1 MIEYIK
7 GHYYKCTGFPGLVE
21 LVNVEGEFAKVRYR
35 GMVVKIALSKL
46 TNL

>member
-1 MIEYIK
+1 MIEYIQ

-21 LVNVEGEFAKVRYR
+21 LVNVEGDNAQVRYR
-35 GMVVKIALSKL
+35 GLVVKIALSKL

>member
-7 GHYYKCTGFPGLVE
+7 GNYYKCSGLPGLVE

-35 GMVVKIALSKL
+35 GRVVKISLSKL

>member
-7 GHYYKCTGFPGLVE
+7 GNYYKCAGLPGLVE
-21 LVNVEGEFAKVRYR
+21 LVNVEGDNAQIRYR
-35 GMVVKIALSKL
+35 GMVIKISLSKL